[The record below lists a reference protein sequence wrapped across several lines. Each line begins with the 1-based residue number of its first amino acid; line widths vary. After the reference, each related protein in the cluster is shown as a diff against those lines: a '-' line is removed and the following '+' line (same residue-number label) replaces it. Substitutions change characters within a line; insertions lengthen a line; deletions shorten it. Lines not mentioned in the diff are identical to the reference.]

1 VAKQTRS
8 TKGKPKTKSPKT
20 LPSSPKPT
28 RKKKQ
33 PVATPKAR
41 AKGRVK
47 KAVKAK
53 PKKPVKK
60 KLAAAVKPRAVKQKA
75 GKKRIAKPK
84 PRRVGR
90 RVLPKAKRKMKAPVA
105 PGARKKAI
113 KPPAVKVKLRPLI
126 PSAAVKAFGKAVN
139 LFYHQDFDA
148 ARRAFANFI
157 NEFPEE
163 TEMIA
168 RARSYVAI
176 CDQRLSHPPSLPRDA
191 EALYNRGIIEL
202 NSGRIQEAIAYFE
215 KALKYEPGA
224 SHIIYSLAAAHARLG
239 VVEQALA
246 ELKDAVRL
254 RDVLRIQARHDSD
267 FVSLYAHP
275 EFQELV
281 GWEIVEEAP
290 PPPPAE

>member
-1 VAKQTRS
+1 M
-8 TKGKPKTKSPKT
+8 
-20 LPSSPKPT
+20 
-28 RKKKQ
+28 
-33 PVATPKAR
+33 
-41 AKGRVK
+41 
-47 KAVKAK
+47 
-53 PKKPVKK
+53 
-60 KLAAAVKPRAVKQKA
+60 AAVKPKAVKKKA
-75 GKKRIAKPK
+75 GKKRLAQPK
-84 PRRVGR
+84 PTRVGR
-90 RVLPKAKRKMKAPVA
+90 PARPKVKRKPKAPVA
-105 PGARKKAI
+105 PRAGKKAV
-113 KPPAVKVKLRPLI
+113 PPPTVKERIRPLI
-126 PSAAVKAFGKAVN
+126 PSAAVKAFGKAVT

-176 CDQRLSHPPSLPRDA
+176 CAQRLSHPPSLPRDA
-191 EALYNRGIIEL
+191 EALYNRGVIEL
-202 NSGRIQEAIAYFE
+202 NSGRISEAITYFE

-224 SHIIYSLAAAHARLG
+224 PHIIYSLAAAHARLG

-254 RDVLRIQARHDSD
+254 REALRIQARHDSD

-281 GWEIVEEAP
+281 GWEIVEEP
-290 PPPPAE
+290 PQTSDLRPPTEKPIKVGGLIPDV